1 MELINHTIDA
11 VCSAFQV
18 EADEL
23 LHSRRRHRYLT
34 DARMALCLLLVEQGI
49 SRRTVAH
56 TVNRTRANVLNS
68 LRRIADY
75 ATYDR
80 TLRAKIDATRQL
92 IVASS
97 KKDFKNIEHR
107 T

>member
-1 MELINHTIDA
+1 MNTIDHTIDA

-56 TVNRTRANVLNS
+56 TVSRSRANVLNS

-80 TLRAKIDATRQL
+80 TLRNKIDDARKLT
-92 IVASS
+92 IDSS
-97 KKDFKNIEHR
+97 K
-107 T
+107 